1 MSKRKQI
8 EFEKSQIKYSTDLDK
23 VLTTTNASCDLMYVD
38 ETCDEHNKRMKR
50 VGKKVVVNK
59 PSDSIICLYFVLG
72 GIFINVIYGWYK
84 TGSLL
89 PILSALLILF
99 CACSFVVI
107 LVISELIME
116 KNKVKPYYLSIDQT
130 NFNVFQPRIME
141 GGKLHIL
148 YKSSFDSNNSL
159 LCLPD
164 RKADDLGYSG
174 IIKLDNI
181 TSFVET
187 NDGMFISAKAV
198 VKCNTKTADSA
209 KYMQAKESIPVK
221 VYIQRGLYSQEFR
234 HACRRTFFITD
245 YVTKDKQEEVKYP
258 GAIMEISPWD
268 IPPHPELLKESSP
281 QLDDCQVFCCE
292 DENQPLKYRL
302 SQFYRDEEGRVFYIQ
317 YKKSLSDNGN
327 LENVLEDNLTKEL
340 SKTREK
346 CWAKYYADRYIK
358 GYIDWNGRLGEAK
371 VVYLKV
377 LKVKKTANGK
387 VRISYTSPNGMR
399 RCFKVPGVFGELDT
413 LIQDNLT
420 E

>member
-1 MSKRKQI
+1 MAKRKQL
-8 EFEKSQIKYSTDLDK
+8 EFEKSQIKYSTDLER
-23 VLTTTNASCDLMYVD
+23 VLTTGKASCDLIYVD
-38 ETCDEHNKRMKR
+38 EKSDEHNKRLKR
-50 VGKKVVVNK
+50 VGRKIVVNK

-148 YKSSFDSNNSL
+148 YKSSFDSNNTL

-164 RKADDLGYSG
+164 RNADELGYLG
-174 IIKLDNI
+174 IVKLDNI

-187 NDGMFISAKAV
+187 NDGMFITANAV
-198 VKCNTKTADSA
+198 VKCNTNTAESV
-209 KYMQAKESIPVK
+209 KYMQAKERIPIK
-221 VYIQRGLYSQEFR
+221 VYIQRGLYSKEFR
-234 HACRRTFFITD
+234 HACRSTFFISD
-245 YVTKDKQEEVKYP
+245 YVTKDKQEERKFP

-268 IPPHPELLKESSP
+268 IPPYPELLKESSP
-281 QLDDCQVFCCE
+281 QLDACRVYYCMDE
-292 DENQPLKYRL
+292 DQPLKYRL

-327 LENVLEDNLTKEL
+327 LENILEDSLSKEL
-340 SKTREK
+340 SKTRER

-358 GYIDWNGRLGEAK
+358 GYIDWNGKLGDAK
-371 VVYLKV
+371 VTYLKE
-377 LKVKKTANGK
+377 LSVKKTKKGWIK
-387 VRISYTSPNGMR
+387 LLYKSPRGMFR
-399 RCFKVPGVFGELDT
+399 VMSVPDVFGEF
-413 LIQDNLT
+413 
-420 E
+420 

>member
-8 EFEKSQIKYSTDLDK
+8 EFQKSQIKYSTDLEK

-59 PSDSIICLYFVLG
+59 PSDSTICLCFALG
-72 GIFINVIYGWYK
+72 MILIYVIYGWYR

-107 LVISELIME
+107 LVISEQIMD
-116 KNKVKPYYLSIDQT
+116 KNKVKHYYLTIDQT

-141 GGKLHIL
+141 GKLNIL
-148 YKSSFDSNNSL
+148 YNSSFDSNNSL

-164 RKADDLGYSG
+164 RDADELGYSG

-187 NDGMFISAKAV
+187 NDGMFISATATV
-198 VKCNTKTADSA
+198 RCNTRTENSV
-209 KYMQAKESIPVK
+209 KYMQAKESIPIK

-234 HACRRTFFITD
+234 HACRSTFFISD
-245 YVTKDKQEEVKYP
+245 YVTKDKQEEMKFP
-258 GAIMEISPWD
+258 DAIMEISPWD
-268 IPPHPELLKESSP
+268 IPPYPELFKESSP
-281 QLDDCQVFCCE
+281 QLDDCQVFFCE

-317 YKKSLSDNGN
+317 YKKFLSDNGN
-327 LENVLEDNLTKEL
+327 LENILEDNLAKEL

-346 CWAKYYADRYIK
+346 RWGKYYADRCMK
-358 GYIDWNGRLGEAK
+358 GYLDWNGRLGEAK

-399 RCFKVPGVFGELDT
+399 RCFKVPGVFGELET
-413 LIQDNLT
+413 WIQDNLT